1 MTDAEVNAWL
11 DSWDSDEDAVRIGL
25 DAEGLRAET
34 LGRLADWNELG
45 RGIAEPLPRRG
56 RRRAGHSGVT

>member
-11 DSWDSDEDAVRIGL
+11 DAWDSDEDAVRIGL

-45 RGIAEPLPRRG
+45 RGIAG
-56 RRRAGHSGVT
+56 RFLAEAAGAPVTRA